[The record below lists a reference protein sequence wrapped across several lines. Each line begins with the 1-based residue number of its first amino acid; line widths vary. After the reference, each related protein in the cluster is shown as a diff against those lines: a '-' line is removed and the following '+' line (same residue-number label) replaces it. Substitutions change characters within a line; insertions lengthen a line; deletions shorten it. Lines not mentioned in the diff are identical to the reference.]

1 MIVAAREA
9 AAATDDPG
17 GTSAGRG
24 DRGGVDELTDRGAVV
39 EAPFVVTMVS
49 CETSG
54 EDEGARS
61 IDSCPDDIC
70 DEERSLTRLQL
81 LEPPSQGETF
91 NPSMELLL
99 ERVARMLGVP
109 DEPLTLDLSLC
120 EEEVHPPPV
129 PAEEPRSLEL
139 LLEAQ

>member
-1 MIVAAREA
+1 MIVAASEAAA

-17 GTSAGRG
+17 GTSAGIG
-24 DRGGVDELTDRGAVV
+24 DRGGGDELTDLGAVV
-39 EAPFVVTMVS
+39 EVPLLVTMAS

-70 DEERSLTRLQL
+70 DEERSLTRLTEL
-81 LEPPSQGETF
+81 LEPPSQGDTL
-91 NPSMELLL
+91 NPAMELFFERL
-99 ERVARMLGVP
+99 ERMLAVP

-120 EEEVHPPPV
+120 RLLAV
-129 PAEEPRSLEL
+129 PRSLEP